1 MKRARTSPSHKP
13 HSECLLH
20 ALPREIVSKI
30 LVPLYGWVPQ
40 LPGVCHTWRNILLID
55 YKDWFALAQ
64 QLYGKHELLDR
75 LLPHHINDPNATPLR
90 LSLASECPVG
100 HAKHVYGS
108 LDNDVIEPHT
118 VVVSHPQFISGWP
131 LHRSKPRLGH
141 DRLVGGVHRM
151 LLYLDKYVTDQ
162 ASRPF
167 REFIGR
173 LLVAKYPH
181 YELWE
186 SESILNQRDRLFDTT
201 YDIECRMLQ
210 ALLYYVETEG
220 ANVLVQRNFHW
231 RDVNIQFTE
240 QGHQYTLYLWDPIQ
254 KHHRPL
260 RSYRDLDDDEVCGTL
275 SFLSDED
282 RVDTTLDLSE
292 GGSSFYRYWEE
303 RRDLCSMTTF
313 IGSLY
318 APFDAD
324 EAIAVMKINEKKW
337 NNPRENK
344 YFGMSDDAIKKQWTD
359 KCTTA
364 SVAGTAMHL
373 NLERRYLGRKFD
385 PNTKELAHYL
395 KFERD
400 HVEGKLR
407 PYRAEW
413 MLWDEELMWCGSADI
428 IFEHIAGPYVERDS
442 NGKKH
447 LIVGDY
453 KRCEHVDEYNSWQS
467 GLEGTGAEFAG
478 NCSYVR
484 YAIQTYG
491 GYKYMLEKSY
501 DVVVDE
507 VWLIVLHPDQKT
519 YIRIVVYP
527 SPYQA
532 SLDTMMGRIIE
543 YRKRRLAEYRSR
555 YFHNHSLGCK
565 FLAQ

>member
-1 MKRARTSPSHKP
+1 
-13 HSECLLH
+13 
-20 ALPREIVSKI
+20 
-30 LVPLYGWVPQ
+30 
-40 LPGVCHTWRNILLID
+40 
-55 YKDWFALAQ
+55 
-64 QLYGKHELLDR
+64 
-75 LLPHHINDPNATPLR
+75 
-90 LSLASECPVG
+90 LASECPAG

-108 LDNDVIEPHT
+108 LDNDVIEPHS
-118 VVVSHPQFISGWP
+118 VVVSHPQFIYGCP
-131 LHRSKPRLGH
+131 IHCIKPYLTN
-141 DRLVGGVHRM
+141 DRLVSSVQRM

-162 ASRPF
+162 EARPF

-181 YELWE
+181 YRLWE
-186 SESILNQRDRLFDTT
+186 AESILNQRDRIFDTT
-201 YDIECRMLQ
+201 YDIKCRMLQ
-210 ALLYYVETEG
+210 ALIYYVETEG
-220 ANVLVQRNFHW
+220 ANPLVQRNFHW
-231 RDVNIQFTE
+231 RDVNIQFEE

-260 RSYRDLDDDEVCGTL
+260 RSYRDLGDDEVCGAL
-275 SFLSDED
+275 SFGDIIAEKVG
-282 RVDTTLDLSE
+282 RVVYAEQRRYVEKIDSPEE
-292 GGSSFYRYWEE
+292 GGGVDRYWEE

-324 EAIAVMKINEKKW
+324 EAIAVMKANEKKW
-337 NNPRENK
+337 NDPNQNK
-344 YFGMSDDAIKKQWTD
+344 YFGMSDEAIKKQWTD
-359 KCTTA
+359 KCTAA
-364 SVAGTAMHL
+364 SQAGTAMHL

-385 PNTKELAHYL
+385 AGTKELAHYL

-407 PYRAEW
+407 PYRTEW

-428 IFEHIAGPYVERDS
+428 IFEHIAGPWVERDAR
-442 NGKKH
+442 GKKH

-453 KRCEHVDEYNSWQS
+453 KRCEHVDEYNAWQS

-527 SPYQA
+527 SPWQE
-532 SLDTMMGRIIE
+532 SMDVMMGRIVE
-543 YRKRRLAEYRSR
+543 YRKKRLAEYRSR
-555 YFHNHSLGCK
+555 FFHNHSLGCK